1 MSILRKN
8 KSRPRGFND
17 VSGGMH
23 VHQHML
29 GNAGGGSGFFQENP
43 VQRAIRILDKQT
55 RQSLPEVKLKEDLGL
70 GRWSK

>member
-1 MSILRKN
+1 MSILHKD

-29 GNAGGGSGFFQENP
+29 GGAGGGSGFFQENP
-43 VQRAIRILDKQT
+43 VQRAMRILSKQT
-55 RQSLPEVKLKEDLGL
+55 RDSLPGVELKEDLGL
-70 GRWSK
+70 GKRPK